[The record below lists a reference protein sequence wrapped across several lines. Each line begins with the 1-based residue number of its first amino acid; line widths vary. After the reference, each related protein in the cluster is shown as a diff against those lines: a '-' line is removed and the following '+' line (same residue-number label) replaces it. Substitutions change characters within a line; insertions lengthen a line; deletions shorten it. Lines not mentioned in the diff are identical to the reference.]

1 MDTNPS
7 PRDGPP
13 VPEPGADA
21 SSPPVS
27 QSFQEVQAPSPTAVT
42 GPPVLLHKASSGSTE
57 AQPASSDSDLPHA
70 PMDSSEENLLKLKV
84 HLKQE
89 DLGVGSAPIQVKN
102 EDNDPKQFPGMCKAA
117 QDESADGLEDA
128 QMPDVMEIDNDSS
141 SDDEDNEADSDFHSR
156 SESDSDCSQEAG
168 RRAKRRR
175 SKPATTTSP
184 RASVNLQELETLRN
198 KLIVKKMTEGLTGDE
213 PETLEKLEK
222 QVSEAQRQPKAGEK
236 APKRNKNKKKRAKTA
251 REYWQR
257 ELGNEP
263 EGAAKKRKNEGEVE
277 GPNKAQK
284 NTTGSHPK
292 QSIKNSTAATR
303 ADMLRSLGDINK
315 RIIDG
320 TVPTMGVIQAH
331 THQDQIKQMVESIP
345 KGCDTRRTK
354 TQRKDLEQAKSSFG
368 YKKVEAV
375 DGTWKLKDMETGL
388 LNYQI
393 VAAAWMTK
401 REAQDLHPAGGLL
414 ADDMGLGKTITTLAC
429 IIGHPPEK
437 EDRDEFSRATLVV
450 VNNQQ
455 TANQWSE
462 QIEKHCPEAFF
473 SKTCIYSKNIPWKA
487 AQWGRRNIVITTYA
501 ELVAQFP
508 KKKAVQALKAM
519 WASDRVG
526 FENAL
531 QRGLGKLFKVNWYRV
546 VLDEAHAIK
555 NRTSGITFACWQLS
569 AKYRWVVSGT
579 PISNSIEEFYPYLKF
594 LGCSFAVNLGRFK
607 SEYMDGRQSND
618 NFAALVSMVMYRR
631 KQDEAFMGYKIV
643 PLPKIHSQ
651 DLWVPLEDWEKALIQ
666 AVDNRYE
673 SEMPDE
679 EANDQEQGDEG
690 EPPAE
695 EANDQ
700 EQDDEAKHEDT
711 DQDLEPAHEEDNDA
725 AKAEEDATDKE
736 DDDAADAEEDVALKH
751 QTAFSIRNTRCVRLR
766 QGISHPLNLEK
777 FLREKSREEDIQ
789 QAIEQLK
796 EEAEKI
802 QNDSDEAQTHAEQ
815 LAQDKAVRDKFSV
828 GAHQIETLYK
838 DLFGGAEEMAKLRAL
853 ATNEHEVQEVTCGL
867 CKKANP
873 PVSPTRGANCEH
885 IFCERCLFVGIPKGM
900 RLVKVEF
907 ICPVPGCSAKLAVG
921 EDVTTP
927 ECIKT
932 AMNSAKESKDFQ
944 EPGRDSI
951 GTNWT
956 GDAEGYNSFF
966 HATCGRED
974 IHFGPVKMP
983 WGSKV
988 KATVEVILT
997 WLKEAPEDKMIVFV
1011 EFTRTSKALGCIL
1024 ETLGIDFLY
1033 YNGTVTNKR
1042 KDLALKEFRENPER
1056 KILLASMKCGGQAL
1070 DLPVANRVIIV
1081 DIWWNKTVEQQAFK
1095 RVHRIGQKKETH
1107 LVRIMAR
1114 GSIDER
1120 LYMLQNA
1127 KEAIVNRA
1135 LQDDGH
1141 VPNFTETQALQWL
1154 FSDKSEDD
1162 LIQDIDAK
1170 ARAKNGKGKGKKKA

>member
-7 PRDGPP
+7 PGDGPP
-13 VPEPGADA
+13 IPGPGANA

-27 QSFQEVQAPSPTAVT
+27 HAFEKEKTPVATAVT
-42 GPPVLLHKASSGSTE
+42 EHRVPLHRAPPGSAE
-57 AQPASSDSDLPHA
+57 AQPANSNRDLSHP

-89 DLGVGSAPIQVKN
+89 DLDAGSAPIQVKN
-102 EDNDPKQFPGMCKAA
+102 EDNDPKQFPGMCKVA
-117 QDESADGLEDA
+117 QDKSADGLEDA
-128 QMPDVMEIDNDSS
+128 QMPDLMEIDSDSL
-141 SDDEDNEADSDFHSR
+141 SDDEGNEHDSDFHSG

-168 RRAKRRR
+168 RRAERRH

-184 RASVNLQELETLRN
+184 QASVNLQELETRRN

-222 QVSEAQRQPKAGEK
+222 QVSEAQRQPMAGEK
-236 APKRNKNKKKRAKTA
+236 APKKNKNKKKRAKTA

-263 EGAAKKRKNEGEVE
+263 EAAAKKRKNEDEAE
-277 GPNKAQK
+277 SPNKAQK

-292 QSIKNSTAATR
+292 QRSKNSTAATR

-320 TVPTMGVIQAH
+320 TVPTMGAIQAH
-331 THQDQIKQMVESIP
+331 THQDQMKQILEGVPE
-345 KGCDTRRTK
+345 GFDTRRTK
-354 TQRKDLEQAKSSFG
+354 TQHKDLEQAKSSFG

-375 DGTWKLKDMETGL
+375 NGTWKLKDMDTGL
-388 LNYQI
+388 LNHQI
-393 VAAAWMTK
+393 VAAAWMVK

-437 EDRDEFSRATLVV
+437 EDCDEFSRATLVV

-462 QIEKHCPEAFF
+462 QIEKHCPEAFS

-508 KKKAVQALKAM
+508 KKKAVQALKAK
-519 WASDRVG
+519 WAGDMVG

-531 QRGLGKLFKVNWYRV
+531 QRKLGKLFKVNWYRV

-555 NRTSGITFACWQLS
+555 NHTSG
-569 AKYRWVVSGT
+569 K
-579 PISNSIEEFYPYLKF
+579 FYPYLRF
-594 LGCSFAVNLGRFK
+594 LGCSFAVNLRRFK
-607 SEYMDGRQSND
+607 TEYMDGSND

-631 KQDEAFMGYKIV
+631 KQDENFMGYKIV
-643 PLPKIHSQ
+643 DLPKTHSQ
-651 DLWVPLEDWEKALIQ
+651 DLWVPLEDWEMTLIR
-666 AVDNRYE
+666 AVDNRYQ

-679 EANDQEQGDEG
+679 EANDQEQDDEG
-690 EPPAE
+690 KPPAE

-700 EQDDEAKHEDT
+700 DQDDEAKHEDT
-711 DQDLEPAHEEDNDA
+711 DQDLEPADKEDNDA
-725 AKAEEDATDKE
+725 AK
-736 DDDAADAEEDVALKH
+736 AEEDVALKH
-751 QTAFSIRNTRCVRLR
+751 QTAFSIRNTRCIRLR
-766 QGISHPLNLEK
+766 QGVSHPLNLEK
-777 FLREKSREEDIQ
+777 FLREKSREEDVQ
-789 QAIEQLK
+789 QAMEQLK

-802 QNDSDEAQTHAEQ
+802 QNDADKAKAHAEQ
-815 LAQDKAVRDKFSV
+815 LAQDKAGREEFSA

-853 ATNEHEVQEVTCGL
+853 AANEHEVQEVTCGL

-921 EDVTTP
+921 GDVTTP

-956 GDAEGYNSFF
+956 GDSEGYNSFF
-966 HATCGRED
+966 LATCGRED

-1024 ETLGIDFLY
+1024 EKLGIDFLY
-1033 YNGTVTNKR
+1033 YNGTVTTKR
-1042 KDLALKEFRENPER
+1042 KDLALEEFRENPER

-1095 RVHRIGQKKETH
+1095 RVHRIGQKEETH

-1127 KEAIVNRA
+1127 KQAIVNRA

-1141 VPNFTETQALQWL
+1141 VPDFTETQALQWL

-1162 LIQDIDAK
+1162 LIQDMDAK
-1170 ARAKNGKGKGKKKA
+1170 ARAKKGKAKGKKKA